1 MAEELKRRSRL
12 ATALIAGPAVT
23 VGLLGVGAAP
33 VLADNHEGDPDEVV
47 EEVEEEESDEDLEG
61 DDDSSDESEESDDDD
76 DDASD
81 EDDDSGEEEDV
92 DEPEASVTSDG
103 SVVELTGLPAD
114 AFSVRAEHGDQSVG
128 AGTPDEDGNLTFDAA
143 EYISTLGLQPGENEL
158 TFSWSWFEDNQEQS
172 DSTTVTVDIEASDE
186 GDVSFEVDGPVITAT
201 GFPEGVW
208 GVDVEAPN
216 GNTTFASVEDDGTLT
231 FDAAQNVNTLELGF
245 GETTLT
251 FSWTWSDEFGE
262 QEDSAEVAVTA
273 VPPLQTGEDLTVEE
287 IIAGL
292 IGDDTSI
299 DNVQSFGEAFQI
311 GRFSGWDALG
321 IPAGIVLSTGNL
333 PESWQ
338 AMTGTGSG
346 SFNDDLDGD
355 GDSDLDAILDSA
367 ADEGSNPETQDASGL
382 EFSFV
387 PTESNVRFSYVFASD
402 EYTFLDGSD
411 EPGGNVSFNDIFAF
425 FVNGQNYALFESEDG
440 ETLPVSI
447 ENINSVANSDLY
459 NDNQPDDDGE
469 RPNSGT
475 EIGGYTNVLT
485 FTAPV
490 TPGELNTIKLVVADV
505 NDGIYDS
512 FVVLQGGSFEQVEG
526 PVALG
531 GEFTTDQGEAVGSDF
546 ELNTNTDDPEWSISV
561 TDGID
566 EEAGELE
573 IDGTSWEFS
582 PADDFTGDVS
592 FTFTANDG
600 SLTSAPAT
608 ITITVVDPDAEDD
621 DDDDDEGTTPPD
633 DDDDDATPPEDDDE
647 DDSAGDDDATTP
659 PGDEDDDATPPEDED
674 GDDASGEEGTED
686 DHEPAGEV
694 SEDGEELAETGVS
707 STGVGIIAGLLLLLG
722 GALAV
727 FGYRGRFSR
736 RA

>member
-33 VLADNHEGDPDEVV
+33 VLADNHDDDLEDQSI
-47 EEVEEEESDEDLEG
+47 EETEEESGDEDTEG
-61 DDDSSDESEESDDDD
+61 ADDEVGSDDDGESSENDDEDESEE
-76 DDASD
+76 
-81 EDDDSGEEEDV
+81 EEFGTFQEEDSEDEESG
-92 DEPEASVTSDG
+92 DEPGASVTSDG

-128 AGTPDEDGNLTFDAA
+128 AGTPDEYGNLTFDAA

-158 TFSWSWFEDNQEQS
+158 TFSWSWFEDNEEQS
-172 DSTTVTVDIEASDE
+172 DNATVTVEIEASDE

-208 GVDVEAPN
+208 GVDVEAPS
-216 GNTTFASVEDDGTLT
+216 GNTTFASVEEDGTLT
-231 FDAAQNVNTLELGF
+231 FDAAQNVDTLELGF

-262 QEDSAEVAVTA
+262 QEDSAEVVVTA

-531 GEFTTDQGEAVGSDF
+531 GDFTTDQGEAVGSDF
-546 ELNTNTDDPEWSISV
+546 ELNTNTDDPEWTINV

-573 IDGTSWEFS
+573 IEGTSWEFT

-592 FTFTANDG
+592 FTFTASDG

-621 DDDDDEGTTPPD
+621 DDDDGEDTTPPG
-633 DDDDDATPPEDDDE
+633 DDDDDATPPEDE
-647 DDSAGDDDATTP
+647 DDAPGDD
-659 PGDEDDDATPPEDED
+659 DDDATPPEDED
-674 GDDASGEEGTED
+674 DDGASDEEGAED

-736 RA
+736 KA